1 MHKDKQNPEQ
11 LFDGEKV
18 AFLFSRN
25 QEKQVITGGPS
36 YDKVLDTLVLVVERE
51 RRSID
56 VEEVVVGKRRK
67 GMPKIKVS
75 TLECHAEYKARKSK
89 RSQK

>member
-36 YDKVLDTLVLVVERE
+36 YDKVLDTLVLVV
-51 RRSID
+51 
-56 VEEVVVGKRRK
+56 
-67 GMPKIKVS
+67 
-75 TLECHAEYKARKSK
+75 
-89 RSQK
+89 